1 MKVIMFQ
8 DQFAE
13 QVRCGSKRQTI
24 RSSARCAPGD
34 VLSLRKWK
42 GQAYRSRQELLRGAT
57 CAWVRGV
64 TIFDGCISLDGD
76 ILDLAAADQFARADG
91 FGSAGELLAWFNETY
106 GAEPFYGIVI
116 GW

>member
-13 QVRCGSKRQTI
+13 RVRCGSKRQTI

-42 GQAYRSRQELLRGAT
+42 GQAYRSKQELLRGAT

-64 TIFDGCISLDGD
+64 TIFGGLISLDGD
-76 ILDLAAADQFARADG
+76 VLDLAAADQFARADG
-91 FGSAGELLAWFNETY
+91 FGSAGELLGWFN
-106 GAEPFYGIVI
+106 
-116 GW
+116 